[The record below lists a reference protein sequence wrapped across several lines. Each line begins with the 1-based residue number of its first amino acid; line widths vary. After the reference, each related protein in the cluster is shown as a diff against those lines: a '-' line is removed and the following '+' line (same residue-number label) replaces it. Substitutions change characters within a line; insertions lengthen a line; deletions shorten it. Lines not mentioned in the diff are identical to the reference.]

1 MIRKYNDYDDI
12 LKKKE
17 KKEQDEKLNIRI
29 RNAKSIINNNCPRSY
44 DIFKKRINKSHIY
57 DDISKKVYNKFM

>member
-44 DIFKKRINKSHIY
+44 DIFKKRTNKSHIY